1 MSSLLL
7 YLGVLALGV
16 LVGSRKAVRAAKCRW
31 IGPVQSAALV
41 VLIFT
46 LGVEIG
52 SDERVFGPDANGY
65 SYARSY
71 QYLTEAADTLAAL
84 AGSAACVFLVRT
96 LLGLDR
102 QGRRRNG
109 GEDERP

>member
-16 LVGSRKAVRAAKCRW
+16 LVGSRKVVRAAKCRW

-52 SDERVFGPDANGY
+52 SDERVFASLSEIGLSAL
-65 SYARSY
+65 AI
-71 QYLTEAADTLAAL
+71 TLAAL

-109 GEDERP
+109 GEEERP

>member
-16 LVGSRKAVRAAKCRW
+16 LVGSRKVVRAAKCRW

-46 LGVEIG
+46 LDVDQLFLLEQGHRLAHGGVADGIDLG
-52 SDERVFGPDANGY
+52 QLHFGGQKAPPQVF
-65 SYARSY
+65 
-71 QYLTEAADTLAAL
+71 AAED
-84 AGSAACVFLVRT
+84 G
-96 LLGLDR
+96 LL
-102 QGRRRNG
+102 
-109 GEDERP
+109 

>member
-52 SDERVFGPDANGY
+52 SDERVFASLSEIGLSAL
-65 SYARSY
+65 AI
-71 QYLTEAADTLAAL
+71 TLAAL

-109 GEDERP
+109 GEGERP

>member
-16 LVGSRKAVRAAKCRW
+16 LVGSRKAVCAAKCRW

-52 SDERVFGPDANGY
+52 SDERVFASLSEIGFSAL
-65 SYARSY
+65 AI
-71 QYLTEAADTLAAL
+71 TLAAL
-84 AGSAACVFLVRT
+84 AGSAACVVLVRT

-109 GEDERP
+109 GEEERP